1 MDGLAKVVQ
10 LAGGVDA
17 LESCPPIRQ
26 SLFM

>member
-1 MDGLAKVVQ
+1 MDGLVNVVE